1 MNMPHEEN
9 SEAGSAVASHY
20 RGASEAR
27 IDEHREGHAT
37 LLRSLLVFRVWF

>member
-27 IDEHREGHAT
+27 IDEHRP
-37 LLRSLLVFRVWF
+37 LVFRVWF